1 MDFEEKFKQFMASLN
16 PVQTNWTFVTSANGA
31 LAVKTPIV
39 NVGANA
45 TGGAIWVK
53 DEANGSTHSL
63 KYGGVGGSVG
73 VSLVPTPVD
82 FAFSIPQFP
91 SAGRIY
97 KLPFAGRSLSLR
109 EMKGLFVML
118 DISGDVGP
126 GGSGSIIFLGGSWLA
141 SSIAGALSAGFLQM
155 PALLATC
162 NAVVCFGGLT
172 ASVIPVNASVTV
184 YLGGVA

>member
-1 MDFEEKFKQFMASLN
+1 MDFEEKFKQFMFGLN
-16 PVQTNWTFVTSANGA
+16 PIQTGWTFVTSANGA

-45 TGGAIWVK
+45 TGGAIWIK
-53 DEANGSTHSL
+53 NEADGSTHSL

-97 KLPFAGRSLSLR
+97 KLPFAHPLLTQQSFRAVGRPLIENHEWNSILYFLAFILIGLLDLKFKK
-109 EMKGLFVML
+109 EKG
-118 DISGDVGP
+118 
-126 GGSGSIIFLGGSWLA
+126 
-141 SSIAGALSAGFLQM
+141 
-155 PALLATC
+155 
-162 NAVVCFGGLT
+162 
-172 ASVIPVNASVTV
+172 
-184 YLGGVA
+184 

>member
-1 MDFEEKFKQFMASLN
+1 MDFEKKFKQFMSSFN
-16 PVQTNWTFVTSANGA
+16 PVQTDWSFVTSANGA

-45 TGGAIWVK
+45 TGGAIWIK
-53 DEANGSTHSL
+53 NESNGSTHSL

-73 VSLVPTPVD
+73 LSLVPTVID
-82 FAFSIPQFP
+82 FAFSIPQMP
-91 SAGRIY
+91 SAGKIY

-126 GGSGSIIFLGGSWLA
+126 GGSGSVIFLGGSYIA
-141 SSIAGALSAGFLQM
+141 SSVAGLVSAGTMQI

-162 NAVVCFGGLT
+162 NAAVCFGGLT
-172 ASVIPVNASVTV
+172 ASVIPVNASINI
-184 YLGGVA
+184 YLGAVG